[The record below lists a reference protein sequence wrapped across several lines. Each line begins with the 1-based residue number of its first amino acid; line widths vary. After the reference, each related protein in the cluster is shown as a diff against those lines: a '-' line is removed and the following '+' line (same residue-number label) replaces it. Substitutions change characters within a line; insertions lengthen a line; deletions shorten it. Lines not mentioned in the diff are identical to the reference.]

1 MRRRGG
7 LLTALLLA
15 LLGLSATASA
25 QSSTTPDGQIGSIQS
40 QRGTIQFVFSA
51 GNLPSGSTLDPKSV
65 VVTASDGTTLSA
77 TATVADTANAPRATV
92 VRQTVLVFDVSGSM
106 AGDGITGARGA
117 AITYAQNLPKDVRI
131 GLVTFSDTISVLL
144 RPTTDRSA
152 LLAAVGHVQAQGNTA
167 LYDGVISASSL
178 FDGLPANAEK
188 RMLILS
194 DGGDNISKHNLGD
207 TINTLRGAGISADVV
222 AFRLPGNQTALNAM
236 AAGTG
241 GRVLPA
247 GSAQNLAGVFSQAAQ
262 EFRQQLLVTATVP
275 PNLANKTTTLT
286 VSANYGTAS
295 VSASSTVTLPDA
307 AFSTSAPNLIVSA
320 PAGSA
325 STGQMWLILAVAFIA
340 FLIIGLVALF
350 LPVMAA
356 ARANKQARL
365 AEMHRY
371 RVLGALSTA
380 EVVPTPGTGLAP
392 QGGAPTALAE
402 RTLSFVDK
410 TVRARGQRERLVSE
424 LDRAGMR
431 IRPEEW
437 AVIQV
442 AAILVTGVTVLLI
455 SGNFFG
461 LVIGAAVGW
470 IGVRAFITTKIS
482 RRQNAF
488 MDQLP
493 DTLQLMAS
501 SLRTGFS
508 LNQSLG
514 GVVREG
520 TEPTASEFARALTEV
535 RLGAELEESLDNVAA
550 RMKCEDLAWVVIAIR
565 ISREVGGNLA
575 EVLGTTVQTMRQRA
589 ELRGQVR
596 VLSAE
601 GRVSA
606 RILTALPFVV
616 AGSLLIVRPG
626 YLTPLIH
633 SGAGIALLVLGGALL
648 IVGTFWLNR
657 LVKIKV

>member
-7 LLTALLLA
+7 LLTVLLLA
-15 LLGLSATASA
+15 VLGLGATASA
-25 QSSTTPDGQIGSIQS
+25 ASSTTPDGQIGSVQS
-40 QRGTIQFVFSA
+40 QRGTIQFLFSA
-51 GNLPSGSTLDPKSV
+51 GNLPPGSTLDPKSI

-77 TATVADTANAPRATV
+77 SAAVADTTNAPHATV
-92 VRQTVLVFDVSGSM
+92 LRQTVLVFDVSGSM
-106 AGDGITGARGA
+106 AGDGITGARSA

-144 RPTTDRSA
+144 RPTTDRAA

-167 LYDGVISASSL
+167 LYDGVISAAAL
-178 FDGLPANAEK
+178 FDGLPPNAEK

-207 TINTLRGAGISADVV
+207 TINTLRGAGVSADVV

-247 GSAQNLAGVFSQAAQ
+247 GSASNLADVFSQAAQ
-262 EFRQQLLVTATVP
+262 EFRQQLLVTANVP

-286 VSANYGTAS
+286 VSANYGAAS
-295 VSASSTVTLPDA
+295 VSATTTVTLPDA
-307 AFSTSAPNLIVSA
+307 AFSTAAPSLVVSA

-325 STGQMWLILAVAFIA
+325 STSQLWLILLMAFAA
-340 FLIIGLVALF
+340 FLIIGLIALF

-356 ARANKQARL
+356 ARANKAARL
-365 AEMHRY
+365 TEMHRY
-371 RVLGALSTA
+371 RVLGALGTTQA
-380 EVVPTPGTGLAP
+380 APTPATAFSP

-437 AVIQV
+437 AVLQV
-442 AAILVTGVTVLLI
+442 AVVLVTGVIVLVI

-461 LVIGAAVGW
+461 LVIGAALGW
-470 IGVRAFITTKIS
+470 IAVRAFIRTKIS

-508 LNQSLG
+508 LNQALG

-550 RMKCEDLAWVVIAIR
+550 RMKCEDLSWVVIAIR

-648 IVGTFWLNR
+648 IAGTFWLNR
-657 LVKIKV
+657 IVKIKV